1 MSVPKSPYK
10 KGKGF
15 CPNPIAKNGI
25 PKYADSKYNKNV
37 IGTPDWEKFWEEQLY
52 YIIHGYQT
60 GGMFIPGRYYY
71 YANFKI
77 FDTVLG
83 PRNADICDLH
93 LELAYVIEH
102 CKKNGLNFIGPKKRR
117 GGLSEAFNNM
127 VIDYGYRFIP
137 GYNAGVD

>member
-52 YIIHGYQT
+52 YIIHQQT
-60 GGMFIPGRYYY
+60 LL
-71 YANFKI
+71 NKI
-77 FDTVLG
+77 MLYCPCWHSNLLSTHPPL
-83 PRNADICDLH
+83 P
-93 LELAYVIEH
+93 LECQSYILW
-102 CKKNGLNFIGPKKRR
+102 
-117 GGLSEAFNNM
+117 
-127 VIDYGYRFIP
+127 
-137 GYNAGVD
+137 YNLLLCVPLQ